1 MLAFKAKATYE
12 EYIYICRCQG
22 YGVNAFDE
30 VLLRL
35 KERLGVTSDKG
46 VAELLGMGE
55 KALNARK
62 RRGSFPVDKLKALAA
77 DRPDLR
83 LDVKYVLTG
92 ESDELERRLAAIST
106 ATRIA
111 GKVQDAR
118 VGYDVQQ
125 DVFEAIVGALSS
137 EEQQLVSCYRNAD
150 EKGKAALLA
159 SAMLLGSSTKAP
171 ARTRKVAK

>member
-1 MLAFKAKATYE
+1 VGDFE
-12 EYIYICRCQG
+12 ET
-22 YGVNAFDE
+22 
-30 VLLRL
+30 LLRL
-35 KERLGVTSDKG
+35 KERVGVPSDKG
-46 VAELLGMGE
+46 IAELLGMGE

-111 GKVQDAR
+111 EDVAGVDAR
-118 VGYDVQQ
+118 RAVQQ
-125 DVFEAIVGALSS
+125 RAFEAIVSDLDKD
-137 EEQQLVSCYRNAD
+137 EQRLVSCYRSAD
-150 EKGKAALLA
+150 AQGKAVLLSTASLLA
-159 SAMLLGSSTKAP
+159 NAQP
-171 ARTRKVAK
+171 AKPKRKGAK

>member
-1 MLAFKAKATYE
+1 MRDFE
-12 EYIYICRCQG
+12 ET
-22 YGVNAFDE
+22 
-30 VLLRL
+30 LLRL
-35 KERLGVTSDKG
+35 KERVGVPSDKG
-46 VAELLGMGE
+46 IAELLGMGE

-111 GKVQDAR
+111 EDVAGMDAR
-118 VGYDVQQ
+118 RAVQQ
-125 DVFEAIVGALSS
+125 RAFEAIVNQLDKD
-137 EEQQLVSCYRNAD
+137 EQRLVHCYRSAD
-150 EKGKAALLA
+150 EKGKAVLLSTATLLA
-159 SAMLLGSSTKAP
+159 GSSTNPKAK
-171 ARTRKVAK
+171 RAK

>member
-1 MLAFKAKATYE
+1 MGDFE
-12 EYIYICRCQG
+12 ET
-22 YGVNAFDE
+22 
-30 VLLRL
+30 LLRL
-35 KERLGVTSDKG
+35 KERVGVPSDKG
-46 VAELLGMGE
+46 IAELLGIGE

-111 GKVQDAR
+111 EDVAGVDAR
-118 VGYDVQQ
+118 RAVQQ
-125 DVFEAIVGALSS
+125 RAFEAIVS
-137 EEQQLVSCYRNAD
+137 ELDKDEQRLVSCYRSAD
-150 EKGKAALLA
+150 AQGKAVLLSTASLLA
-159 SAMLLGSSTKAP
+159 NAQP
-171 ARTRKVAK
+171 AKPKRKGAK